1 MQRAFGTKK
10 KTLAATHSPMEEGP
24 DAAANAIQRGERIA
38 ATFMR
43 TRSRVSS
50 CRRSSA
56 IAPDHREFRGM
67 NLKGAAP
74 EKFGAIKSFFYRLW
88 AEPSVEP
95 MHRRIAAEV
104 PIEKGHLLDVGCG
117 GGKLDHLI
125 AAARPNVRVVGLD
138 ASEPMLRSARRRFVG
153 PNVEFRLGTIE
164 ESGFSSEFDFA
175 LTVLSFHHWEEPEK
189 GLAAVRR
196 ALVPGGRFWIYEM
209 NPHAPEG
216 AIRRDRG
223 AVWGF
228 LRMPVRMQRAM
239 SRDQ

>member
-1 MQRAFGTKK
+1 
-10 KTLAATHSPMEEGP
+10 
-24 DAAANAIQRGERIA
+24 
-38 ATFMR
+38 
-43 TRSRVSS
+43 
-50 CRRSSA
+50 
-56 IAPDHREFRGM
+56 M

-117 GGKLDHLI
+117 GGKLAHLI

-153 PNVEFRLGTIE
+153 SNVEFRLGMIE

-209 NPHAPEG
+209 DPHAPEG

-239 SRDQ
+239 SRDHGFTAAEVDTLVRPVVEKSGFGAFRIHRTGSTLRLELTNVASGDLTPNVASGDLTP

>member
-1 MQRAFGTKK
+1 
-10 KTLAATHSPMEEGP
+10 
-24 DAAANAIQRGERIA
+24 
-38 ATFMR
+38 
-43 TRSRVSS
+43 
-50 CRRSSA
+50 
-56 IAPDHREFRGM
+56 M

-153 PNVEFRLGTIE
+153 SNVEFRLGMIE

-209 NPHAPEG
+209 DPHAPEG

-228 LRMPVRMQRAM
+228 LRMPVRMQRAL
-239 SRDQ
+239 SRDHGFTAAEVDTLVRPVVEKSGFGAFRIHRTGSTLRLELTNVASGDLTPNVASGDLTP

>member
-1 MQRAFGTKK
+1 
-10 KTLAATHSPMEEGP
+10 
-24 DAAANAIQRGERIA
+24 
-38 ATFMR
+38 
-43 TRSRVSS
+43 
-50 CRRSSA
+50 
-56 IAPDHREFRGM
+56 M

-153 PNVEFRLGTIE
+153 SNVEFRLGTIE

-209 NPHAPEG
+209 DPHAPEG

-228 LRMPVRMQRAM
+228 LRMPVRMQRAL
-239 SRDQ
+239 SRDHGFTVAEVDTLVRPVVEKSGFGAFRIHRTGSTLRLELTNVASGDLTPNVASGDLTP